1 MIRITGSLRQTC
13 WQIVEFVRNFEWS
26 SALQFIQIYPKR
38 VNLHQRKVRTEE
50 KKTAS
55 ILQITVKNFTVYLH
69 ILSLDYQCHSN
80 FYLLISEKLISAIS
94 DHKLHSSRTA
104 HDFFGT
110 LRGCLDSEDCKSLL
124 GIVINSVQ
132 YGTARLPVAV
142 LHYVITNNSI

>member
-1 MIRITGSLRQTC
+1 MPTPP
-13 WQIVEFVRNFEWS
+13 WFEWSRS
-26 SALQFIQIYPKR
+26 SALQFIPIYPKR
-38 VNLHQRKVRTEE
+38 VNLHQTKVRTEE

-55 ILQITVKNFTVYLH
+55 ILQIAVKNFTVYLH
-69 ILSLDYQCHSN
+69 ISLDYQCHSN
-80 FYLLISEKLISAIS
+80 SYLLISEKLISAIS

>member
-1 MIRITGSLRQTC
+1 M
-13 WQIVEFVRNFEWS
+13 
-26 SALQFIQIYPKR
+26 
-38 VNLHQRKVRTEE
+38 NLHQTKVRTEE

-55 ILQITVKNFTVYLH
+55 ILQIAVKNFTVYLH
-69 ILSLDYQCHSN
+69 ISLDYQCHSN
-80 FYLLISEKLISAIS
+80 SYLLISEKLISAIS